1 MHAMMQIGAGYLSF
15 LHQSYKAV
23 IVEISVKYKPV
34 RLDNIAETALR
45 WRRAMLDTKKPRR
58 P

>member
-1 MHAMMQIGAGYLSF
+1 MHAMMQIGAGYLSSF

-45 WRRAMLDTKKPRR
+45 WRRAMLDT
-58 P
+58 

>member
-1 MHAMMQIGAGYLSF
+1 MHAMMQIGAGYLSSF

-34 RLDNIAETALR
+34 RLDNIAETTLR
-45 WRRAMLDTKKPRR
+45 WRRAMLDT
-58 P
+58 